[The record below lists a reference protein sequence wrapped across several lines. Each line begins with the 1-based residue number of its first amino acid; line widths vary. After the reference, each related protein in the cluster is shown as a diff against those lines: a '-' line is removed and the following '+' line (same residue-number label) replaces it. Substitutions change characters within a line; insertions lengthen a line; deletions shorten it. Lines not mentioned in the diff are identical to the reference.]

1 MTYCEKTWKTIN
13 DWNYRFPNNRDNFSA
28 KEEIKIFIS
37 IDSGDIHKAKKIFK
51 DFMDHYD
58 LYGKMPSTFSN
69 RKTSDRNTLII
80 YSALEKEML
89 LELELEFYEK
99 GIKPK
104 LLKSGSRIPD
114 IAIKGSLY
122 FYFKSDRLKNNAYN
136 NKKQVKLMDKIR
148 NTTKYDN
155 IKIIKY
161 YKEIDLTK
169 NTSIEKFKNYNENN
183 KYFKYLNILK
193 NCNAVQ
199 RQILDAFF
207 RNELKIPNKNII
219 GWYRFDQ
226 EFIVNRLQLIE
237 IFVENMRYIPES
249 ELRKFLNYFVIGGYV
264 GEDPIM
270 TESGFYFIQNI
281 KAFLKTNDIK
291 NIKDEFNKI
300 YSILNVNKQLST
312 KKIKNDFISEIKE
325 YYTNADFYDLAFGN
339 FALKHLNFIIDDFYN
354 YHKEMNFVINRD
366 LEQAKELLDIEKIES
381 GIGNTLEER
390 YKNYYENIIIPNISQ
405 ILNVIE
411 KYKNIIA
418 IRTAENEYNLFI
430 EKYSLKLQSILIDQL
445 KQTIKE
451 ALYKLFSY
459 DNNIEEKIE
468 AKKILQYNL
477 YNIKKHYK
485 FTKKIGKIN
494 KYKYFEYAKSFLMWN
509 GIIGIKNNSKFLE
522 NIDAYR
528 RRYIKYNNI
537 KYNNLEEGGLIT
549 YVLEK
554 PMIFVRGLDTSDK
567 TANKFLNVGMDG
579 EYIDYV
585 TISDYNTIKNN
596 SLHKGLISV
605 TTDINIANKYAFEN
619 NKSKIFLIHVPA
631 GTKALNP
638 VFSDS
643 RAYDYSELDFV
654 SIPAEWII
662 GYFKIRK
669 NYFNEKEYYFK
680 KNPNFKNEN
689 LSKKFYFKNRVNF
702 NLVLKDGIKYSD
714 YNINCI
720 LSASDF
726 ERRRMQRENNFKMIN
741 MIRNVSNFFKLNE
754 IKNIVLRDFLN
765 LFKDKNFK
773 EYIEIVLENINA
785 NNLLY
790 QDNNEFNPFCNISR
804 NGRVYHFIAHIYNN
818 YSKLIEK
825 EEIEIK
831 NYVNSKG
838 INLRNIDFS
847 DKDRKII
854 LYFARLY
861 EEANSLLRKKNK
873 LYFIIADIIMD
884 GVLEILLNKYKIN
897 EINVTK
903 QNNSFMDSYFDVKNS
918 LKLLKIVEN
927 EIDDLKNLTIWKKNG
942 ALQRKELSNIISNS
956 FKDYD
961 YNDNYDSMD
970 MNKKRKIFLNIV
982 DANNYCDARFKN
994 KDIIGTNI

>member
-1 MTYCEKTWKTIN
+1 MTDYEKTWRVTN
-13 DWNYRFPNNRDNFSA
+13 NWNYRFPNNKDNFSA
-28 KEEIKIFIS
+28 EKETKIFIS
-37 IDSGDIHKAKKIFK
+37 IDLSDIYKAINIFK
-51 DFMDHYD
+51 DFMDRYD
-58 LYGKMPSTFSN
+58 LYGKTPSIFGNKKISN
-69 RKTSDRNTLII
+69 RNTLII
-80 YSALEKEML
+80 YSALKKEML
-89 LELELEFYEK
+89 LELELEFYKK

-104 LLKSGSRIPD
+104 LIKSGSRIPD

-161 YKEIDLTK
+161 YKEIDLTE
-169 NTSIEKFKNYNENN
+169 NTPIEKFKNYSKNK
-183 KYFKYLNILK
+183 KYFIYLEILK

-207 RNELKIPNKNII
+207 RNELKMCNNNII
-219 GWYRFDQ
+219 GWYKFNP
-226 EFIVNRLQLIE
+226 EFIENRLQLIKF
-237 IFVENMRYIPES
+237 FVENTKNIPES

-264 GEDPIM
+264 GEDPTM
-270 TESGFYFIQNI
+270 TENGFYFIQNI
-281 KAFLKTNDIK
+281 KAYLKSGNIK
-291 NIKDEFNKI
+291 NVEDEFNKI
-300 YSILNVNKQLST
+300 YFILNVNKQLST

-430 EKYSLKLQSILIDQL
+430 EKYSLKLQSILTDQL

-459 DNNIEEKIE
+459 DSNIEEKIE

-549 YVLEK
+549 SVLEK
-554 PMIFVRGLDTSDK
+554 SMIFVRGLNISDK
-567 TANKFLNVGMDG
+567 TANKFLNIGMDG

-585 TISDYNTIKNN
+585 TISDYNIIKNN

-605 TTDINIANKYAFEN
+605 TTDINIANKYVLEN
-619 NKSKIFLIHVPA
+619 NKSKIFLISVPD
-631 GTKALNP
+631 GTKVLNP

-643 RAYDYSELDFV
+643 RAYEYSELDLV

-662 GYFKIRK
+662 GYFKVSK
-669 NYFNEKEYYFK
+669 NYKNEKEYFFK
-680 KNPNFKNEN
+680 KNPSFKNEN
-689 LSKKFYFKNRVNF
+689 LSKKFYFKNGANF
-702 NLVLKDGIKYSD
+702 NLILKDEIKYSN

-741 MIRNVSNFFKLNE
+741 MIRNVSNFFNLNE

-790 QDNNEFNPFCNISR
+790 QDNNEFNPFCNILR
-804 NGRVYHFIAHIYNN
+804 NGRIYHFVAHIYNN
-818 YSKLIEK
+818 YSKLREK

-847 DKDRKII
+847 DKDHKII

-897 EINVTK
+897 EINVTE

-927 EIDDLKNLTIWKKNG
+927 EIDDIKNMTIPKRNSE
-942 ALQRKELSNIISNS
+942 LQRKKMSNIINHN
-956 FKDYD
+956 FKNYN
-961 YNDNYDSMD
+961 YNDDYDSMD
-970 MNKKRKIFLNIV
+970 MDKKREIFLNIV
-982 DANNYCDARFKN
+982 DANNYCMYKSKHILEKF
-994 KDIIGTNI
+994 